1 MVRNVSISF
10 GVTTPDEP
18 DISSTRWR
26 TVADHQR
33 MLYFFESALTSGT
46 FRVDLKTVDFASG
59 APVKRIG
66 LDVGKLR

>member
-1 MVRNVSISF
+1 
-10 GVTTPDEP
+10 
-18 DISSTRWR
+18 
-26 TVADHQR
+26 

-46 FRVDLKTVDFASG
+46 FRVVLKTVDFASG